1 MLSKLLTTEPIIR
14 LYRRRAASPSCATG
28 ASRSPSAETSFV
40 DDPKCCP
47 VSFLWYLF
55 TIFNR
60 AVRSMLIV
68 VEDDDGVRV
77 LVEEL
82 LLDRGYDVISAQTG
96 DEGLD
101 RIRHEP
107 RLSLVITD
115 IRMPGIDGWELAR
128 RAMEV
133 RADLKILYI
142 TGYPGE
148 QRPDGAPPGPLLRK
162 PWRAGEFYQC
172 LEQLISSGDARRF
185 DPPP

>member
-1 MLSKLLTTEPIIR
+1 
-14 LYRRRAASPSCATG
+14 
-28 ASRSPSAETSFV
+28 V
-40 DDPKCCP
+40 
-47 VSFLWYLF
+47 WYLF

-60 AVRSMLIV
+60 AVCCILIV

-128 RAMEV
+128 RAMEM
-133 RADLKILYI
+133 RTDLKVLYF

-148 QRPDGAPPGPLLRK
+148 KRPDDAPEGPLLRK
-162 PWRAGEFYQC
+162 PWRADEFYRC
-172 LEQLISSGDARRF
+172 LEQLVGSDNLRRL
-185 DPPP
+185 DPRP